1 MQPLE
6 ERMEELGG
14 GEFLEVFANNDTDGD
29 DDDGGGSDDDVDDN
43 EGAWGRKVPR
53 GRGLVVMLMENTDLP
68 V

>member
-14 GEFLEVFANNDTDGD
+14 GEFLEVFVIDVADGD

-43 EGAWGRKVPR
+43 GGWYNAA
-53 GRGLVVMLMENTDLP
+53 T
-68 V
+68 

>member
-14 GEFLEVFANNDTDGD
+14 GEFLEVFANNDSDGD

-43 EGAWGRKVPR
+43 GGWYNAA
-53 GRGLVVMLMENTDLP
+53 T
-68 V
+68 

>member
-14 GEFLEVFANNDTDGD
+14 GEFLEVFVNNDTDGD

-43 EGAWGRKVPR
+43 GGWYNAA
-53 GRGLVVMLMENTDLP
+53 T
-68 V
+68 

>member
-14 GEFLEVFANNDTDGD
+14 GEFVEVFANDDGD

-43 EGAWGRKVPR
+43 GGWYNAA
-53 GRGLVVMLMENTDLP
+53 T
-68 V
+68 

>member
-14 GEFLEVFANNDTDGD
+14 GEFLEVFVNDDADGD

-43 EGAWGRKVPR
+43 GGWYNAA
-53 GRGLVVMLMENTDLP
+53 T
-68 V
+68 